1 MAFVAALVNLIIVGA
16 LGNQWYVEHV
26 ADKQASNGANRIL
39 KGVPAAF
46 RWRYSHWSGDHGL
59 RLGEVVGSGALI
71 VLVFLLTWM
80 IIRAQLRPRGFFG
93 AGFAVWGGVLLSAVV
108 ASMIGTFVSYPGLYG
123 KAPNPLGTTRFW
135 WSVLEGP
142 SAQVVLFGLLAG
154 LITGFVCAMI
164 TVTQGVDS
172 DEDDE
177 DDAPRPEDAFFPP
190 RAPQLTSPAAQVAAA
205 SYGPGQSAGF
215 DGNPDLADYGW
226 SPEEAATRTQ
236 ALPEQGFRTADRFS
250 APAAPGSPAAEEE
263 GTKRHPLYA
272 EPRPEAAPAP
282 ADERPV
288 DPTQEIPVRDP
299 SRSGPMPRYDSGP
312 PAAEAPAPPAPQQMT
327 GAGGVPPMPAD
338 PADTTAQTPAAE
350 PVAPPQQS
358 TEPGL
363 SDPTPTAE
371 QPRVQDDGPP
381 PPS

>member
-16 LGNQWYVEHV
+16 LGNQWYAEHV

-39 KGVPAAF
+39 KGVPSAF

-59 RLGEVVGSGALI
+59 RLGEVVGSGSLI

-80 IIRAQLRPRGFFG
+80 IVRAQLRPRGFFG
-93 AGFAVWGGVLLSAVV
+93 AGFAIWGGVLLSAVV

-123 KAPNPLGTTRFW
+123 TAPNPLGTTRFW

-177 DDAPRPEDAFFPP
+177 DEAPRPEDAFFPP

-205 SYGPGQSAGF
+205 SYGPGQAAGF
-215 DGNPDLADYGW
+215 DGNPELADYGW
-226 SPEEAATRTQ
+226 SPEEAAARTQ
-236 ALPEQGFRTADRFS
+236 ALPA
-250 APAAPGSPAAEEE
+250 AAEEE

-272 EPRPEAAPAP
+272 EPRSDAAPAP

-288 DPTQEIPVRDP
+288 DPTQEIPLRDP
-299 SRSGPMPRYDSGP
+299 TRSGPMPRFESGP
-312 PAAEAPAPPAPQQMT
+312 PAAPQQMT
-327 GAGGVPPMPAD
+327 GAGGVPPMPA
-338 PADTTAQTPAAE
+338 
-350 PVAPPQQS
+350 
-358 TEPGL
+358 EPGL

-371 QPRVQDDGPP
+371 QPRVEDDSAQPVN
-381 PPS
+381 